1 MFGKAYEKWKT
12 TQEAEMNVFRQKYST
27 AADIARAEAEADAAY
42 EEAADALY
50 SPEE

>member
-1 MFGKAYEKWKT
+1 MFTKAYEKWKAAE
-12 TQEAEMNVFRQKYST
+12 EAEMNIYRQKYST
-27 AADIARAEAEADAAY
+27 SADIARAEAEADAAY